1 MAFYGINQGNHFI
14 IPIILLHVLM
24 STWDLVWCLK
34 LFHQLVLEPPWMT
47 FKLQFFFF
55 LVIYGFYFL
64 ICKPFFWGVFSFGIN
79 SPFWS
84 PIDDGDSYKTLF
96 GAKPIF
102 FFFWFFGA
110 QLMGFKKLG
119 FLMVLHFMHF
129 CTFLGLDWSINV

>member
-1 MAFYGINQGNHFI
+1 MTFYGINQGNHFI
-14 IPIILLHVLM
+14 ILIILLHVLM

-102 FFFWFFGA
+102 FFGFWSSFDRISKIRVCFGSSFYA
-110 QLMGFKKLG
+110 
-119 FLMVLHFMHF
+119 FLYIF
-129 CTFLGLDWSINV
+129 GLRLKY